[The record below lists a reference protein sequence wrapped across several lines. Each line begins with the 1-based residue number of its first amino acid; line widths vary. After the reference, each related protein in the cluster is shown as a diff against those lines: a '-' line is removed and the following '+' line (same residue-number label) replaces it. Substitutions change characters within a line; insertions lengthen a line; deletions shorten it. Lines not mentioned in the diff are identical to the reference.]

1 MRLFLHHIMDLV
13 TFYIFLAGC
22 TAGVITGIVPGLGP
36 AHLLA
41 VLYMWMIG
49 WSPLHLMTFYV
60 AYITISNFV
69 DAIPSLYFGVPGEVS
84 AIPASRESQRLSE
97 LGLTAQAI
105 RLAAVGRILGSMV
118 ALVTSWWL
126 IQWLLSVPEIFS
138 SRWQMAFYLITVI
151 CIAVAGRNSWWIN
164 TLMMLAGFAIS
175 MVGYNYYTESVY
187 LTGGWTELYSGI
199 PLLPL
204 LIGIYVIP
212 QLLTT
217 QAARKEFDCGIC
229 ITSKNRYVPS
239 MLRGTAIGYVLGL
252 VPGMSYIL
260 GSTAAYNFER
270 WWNQRFQEKND
281 ISVAAVVASE
291 TASNTGSMTVL
302 IPLLLFGM
310 PIIASEAIIYDLMV
324 DAGAVF
330 SLGSFLITNYVIL
343 AQWFVIACVIGMI
356 MSWPMATQFKR
367 LSERLLDHRFIWLL
381 IALILIS
388 AGIEAY
394 HSQKIAV
401 YSAVFL
407 VSLTAGWALRKRD
420 VMPMVFVFV
429 LGSSFQS
436 IAYNLLQLYF

>member
-1 MRLFLHHIMDLV
+1 MDFSTL
-13 TFYIFLAGC
+13 YIFLAGC

-41 VLYMWMIG
+41 MLYMWMTG

-84 AIPASRESQRLSE
+84 AVPASRESQRLAQ
-97 LGLTAQAI
+97 LGLTSGTV
-105 RLAAVGRILGSMV
+105 RLAAIGRTLGSLV
-118 ALVTSWWL
+118 ALVLSFFL
-126 IQWLLSVPEIFS
+126 VSWLLEIPEIFS
-138 SRWQMAFYLITVI
+138 SRWQMVFYVVTVI
-151 CIAVAGRNSWWIN
+151 CIAIAGRNSWWGN
-164 TLMMLAGFAIS
+164 ALMMASGFAIS
-175 MVGYNYYTESVY
+175 LIGYNYYAGVEY
-187 LTGGWTELYSGI
+187 FTGGWTELYSGV
-199 PLLPL
+199 PLLPF
-204 LIGIYVIP
+204 LIGVYVIP
-212 QLLTT
+212 QLLSSHDTAKRFELV
-217 QAARKEFDCGIC
+217 QQVSAPVQE
-229 ITSKNRYVPS
+229 YVPS
-239 MLRGTAIGYVLGL
+239 MLRGTAIGYLLGL

-270 WWNQRFQEKND
+270 WWHQKFCKKND

-310 PIIASEAIIYDLMV
+310 PIIASEAVIYDLMV

-356 MSWPMATQFKR
+356 MSWPMADIFR
-367 LSERLLDHRFIWLL
+367 RVAERLLDPRFIWIL
-381 IALILIS
+381 IGLILIS

-407 VSLTAGWALRKRD
+407 ASLSAGWALRKRD